1 MVFLAIYA
9 GSLFAGVI
17 IQSRPV
23 KKPLRGQGPVAVH
36 RLVNK
41 GKLCAARMRACFPL
55 LAAGA
60 SGDNQCQRYNQRQ
73 FCIFPADFANDP
85 THGFLLLC

>member
-1 MVFLAIYA
+1 
-9 GSLFAGVI
+9 
-17 IQSRPV
+17 
-23 KKPLRGQGPVAVH
+23 
-36 RLVNK
+36 
-41 GKLCAARMRACFPL
+41 L

-85 THGFLLLC
+85 THGFLLLCWTYII